1 MEVARRDRSKMGSVA
16 KNVERLAKEVHRA
29 DRPLYRRLTGRR
41 PGDPHLTNREF
52 LSLLSQAARI
62 PL

>member
-1 MEVARRDRSKMGSVA
+1 MGSVA

-52 LSLLSQAARI
+52 LGLLSQAARI